1 MQWDDGPNAGFT
13 TGRPWLGVNRNFHFV
28 NLADQE
34 NDPDSIWS
42 WYKDLSALR
51 REREALRRGD
61 FLWLECTDRVFVYRR
76 RLGEESLTIALDLS
90 DRPARV
96 GSRGKLLRSNYRRD
110 GFDGR
115 LAPWEAVI
123 LEDEAT

>member
-1 MQWDDGPNAGFT
+1 M
-13 TGRPWLGVNRNFHFV
+13 NRNFHFV

-51 REREALRRGD
+51 REREALRRGE
-61 FLWLECTDRVFVYRR
+61 FLWLERTDRVFVYRR
-76 RLGEESLTIALDLS
+76 RLGKESLTIALDLS